1 MKNRR
6 VYQVNG
12 NGDKAALHREQKVP
26 PKEARERADNWL
38 WDQEVLRVF
47 VDASELKRQGIFGL
61 GAIYVGQGC
70 TFVKSKKHYN
80 SSMQTVSIYGEIMA
94 VDFALQHLDFLLNN
108 NQITVPS
115 TVIINS
121 DWNGIGLVHDENM
134 LLEKYPTINEVAKRI
149 NKKLELFSLSNPDLD
164 LIVSYLNSDEKRYN
178 PFYKAAHNASRK
190 AIGLSRMR

>member
-6 VYQVNG
+6 VHQENG
-12 NGDKAALHREQKVP
+12 NGKKGALHREQKIP

-38 WDQEVLRVF
+38 WDQETLRVF

-70 TFVKSKKHYN
+70 TFVKSKKQYN

-94 VDFALQHLDFLLNN
+94 VDFALKNLDFILNEKL
-108 NQITVPS
+108 IAVPS
-115 TVIINS
+115 KVIINS
-121 DWNGIGLVHDENM
+121 DWNGIDLVYDEDI
-134 LLEKYPTINEVAKRI
+134 LLEKFPLINDVAKRI
-149 NKKLELFSLSNPDLD
+149 NKKMELFSLSNPDID
-164 LIVSYLNSDEKRYN
+164 LIVSSLNSDEKRYN

>member
-6 VYQVNG
+6 IHQENRNG
-12 NGDKAALHREQKVP
+12 NKAALHREQKVP

-38 WDQEVLRVF
+38 WDQEILRVF

-70 TFVKSKKHYN
+70 TFVKSKKQYN

-94 VDFALQHLDFLLNN
+94 VDFALKHLDCILNDKL
-108 NQITVPS
+108 IAIPS
-115 TVIINS
+115 KVIINS
-121 DWNGIGLVHDENM
+121 DWNGIDLVHEENM
-134 LLEKYPTINEVAKRI
+134 LLEKFPIINDVAKRI
-149 NKKLELFSLSNPDLD
+149 NKKMELFSLSNPDID
-164 LIVSYLNSDEKRYN
+164 LIVSSLNSDEKRYN
-178 PFYKAAHNASRK
+178 PFYRAAHNASRK

>member
-6 VYQVNG
+6 VYQNNG
-12 NGDKAALHREQKVP
+12 NGNKAALHREQKVP

-38 WDQEVLRVF
+38 WDQETLRVF

-70 TFVKSKKHYN
+70 TFVKSKKQYN

-94 VDFALQHLDFLLNN
+94 VDFALKNLDFILNEKL
-108 NQITVPS
+108 IAVPS
-115 TVIINS
+115 KVIIIS
-121 DWNGIGLVHDENM
+121 DWNGIDLVYDEDI
-134 LLEKYPTINEVAKRI
+134 LLEKFPLINDVAKRI
-149 NKKLELFSLSNPDLD
+149 NKKMELFSLSNPDID
-164 LIVSYLNSDEKRYN
+164 LIVSSLNSDEKRYN
-178 PFYKAAHNASRK
+178 PFYKAAHNASGK